1 MSSLLLCWGTSSN
14 ARMWPI
20 KVANPDNEIVMARYP
35 PRIEVEIVEISIA
48 GSDPRAIKNPT
59 WMNRYVGTFMKEY
72 IRTKKKRLEHA
83 IHNYQE
89 QEYQCAYDPTT
100 GETDCH
106 RMCVS
111 QLGLD
116 ISCPEKNLF
125 KAQRDLEY
133 LNLRS
138 ESLKFTLTQPHSAA
152 PFDLLSREHVILSHL
167 DILGQLDTWHS
178 PELEELRFPKLI
190 IREGLEF
197 NRQHIVLP
205 LSVTV
210 FFIMVVTAKLT
221 YND

>member
-1 MSSLLLCWGTSSN
+1 MVEKAHPGSQHQGSRDCRGELSNSAPEQVSSN
-14 ARMWPI
+14 SDRCG
-20 KVANPDNEIVMARYP
+20 
-35 PRIEVEIVEISIA
+35 EISIA

-72 IRTKKKRLEHA
+72 IRTKKKRLEQA

-138 ESLKFTLTQPHSAA
+138 ESLKFALTQPHSAA

-167 DILGQLDTWHS
+167 
-178 PELEELRFPKLI
+178 
-190 IREGLEF
+190 
-197 NRQHIVLP
+197 
-205 LSVTV
+205 
-210 FFIMVVTAKLT
+210 
-221 YND
+221 